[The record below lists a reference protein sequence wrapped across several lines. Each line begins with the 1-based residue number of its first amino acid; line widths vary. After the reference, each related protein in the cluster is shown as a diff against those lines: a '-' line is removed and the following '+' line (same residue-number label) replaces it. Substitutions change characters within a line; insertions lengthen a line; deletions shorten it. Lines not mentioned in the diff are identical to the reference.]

1 MKKQPSKLL
10 ISKIWLNRNQAAIVA
25 NTPSS
30 EKIIAAGAG
39 EMFFCAENC
48 NTNVNTPDNI
58 PAYCIDSI
66 SFNLLTK

>member
-39 EMFFCAENC
+39 EMFFCA
-48 NTNVNTPDNI
+48 
-58 PAYCIDSI
+58 
-66 SFNLLTK
+66 